1 MFAPLVNAV
10 RADIDRQIGWAK
22 DEVRRQSRYTAL
34 TGILAGVAILAA
46 LGAIVVGLIALHV
59 WLAPRAGPLA
69 ALAVIGGGL
78 LLLALV
84 LFALAF
90 ARRRP
95 PLAARPRLEIAQP
108 AALLGALRPG
118 RLDGVMGEQTLN
130 KATDTLRHGSRS
142 ALFGTLV
149 LVAVIGLIA
158 GRRL

>member
-34 TGILAGVAILAA
+34 AGILAGVAILAA